1 MNHAYAEG
9 RTLKAGVKRSI
20 SNDKF
25 AHSDCPTLLSTKRRG
40 EDAGSLIAL
49 MTYAVTA
56 HADEASRLTDAV
68 LDRLRKTVARPADV
82 SNPETDQRRRNL
94 TLKPKD
100 NIDDLQQLCSQRFK
114 RLQTLTTPTFAIA
127 AWMMTAASIS
137 WGKHS
142 RQGVLPDGRD
152 QARGYLNHHQDTARR
167 GRGKPLHQPATP
179 KAADQCEPQ

>member
-1 MNHAYAEG
+1 MVNHAYAEG

-20 SNDKF
+20 SNDKS
-25 AHSDCPTLLSTKRRG
+25 AHPDCPTLLSTKRRG

-68 LDRLRKTVARPADV
+68 LDRLRRLSQDRLIV

-100 NIDDLQQLCSQRFK
+100 NIDDLQQLCSRGFK

-142 RQGVLPDGRD
+142 GPGFCPMAATRLVDTS
-152 QARGYLNHHQDTARR
+152 NHHQDTARR
-167 GRGKPLHQPATP
+167 GRGKLLHQPATP
-179 KAADQCEPQ
+179 KSC

>member
-1 MNHAYAEG
+1 MVNHAYAEG

-68 LDRLRKTVARPADV
+68 LDRLRKTVARPADCIEPG
-82 SNPETDQRRRNL
+82 NRPTPAQPHPET
-94 TLKPKD
+94 KD
-100 NIDDLQQLCSQRFK
+100 NIDDLQQLCSQGFK
-114 RLQTLTTPTFAIA
+114 RVQTLTTPTFAIA

-152 QARGYLNHHQDTARR
+152 QAGYLEPSPRHRETRKRQ
-167 GRGKPLHQPATP
+167 
-179 KAADQCEPQ
+179 AASSTGNTESC

>member
-1 MNHAYAEG
+1 MPSP
-9 RTLKAGVKRSI
+9 LMPMKR
-20 SNDKF
+20 
-25 AHSDCPTLLSTKRRG
+25 
-40 EDAGSLIAL
+40 AGSL
-49 MTYAVTA
+49 TPSSTGC
-56 HADEASRLTDAV
+56 ERLSQ
-68 LDRLRKTVARPADV
+68 DRLIV

-100 NIDDLQQLCSQRFK
+100 NIDDLQQLCSQGFK

-152 QARGYLNHHQDTARR
+152 
-167 GRGKPLHQPATP
+167 
-179 KAADQCEPQ
+179 

>member
-1 MNHAYAEG
+1 MPSP
-9 RTLKAGVKRSI
+9 LMPMKR
-20 SNDKF
+20 
-25 AHSDCPTLLSTKRRG
+25 
-40 EDAGSLIAL
+40 AGSL
-49 MTYAVTA
+49 TPSSTGC
-56 HADEASRLTDAV
+56 ERLSQ
-68 LDRLRKTVARPADV
+68 DRLIV

-100 NIDDLQQLCSQRFK
+100 NIDDLQQLCSQGFK

-152 QARGYLNHHQDTARR
+152 QARGYLEPSPRHRETRKRQ
-167 GRGKPLHQPATP
+167 
-179 KAADQCEPQ
+179 AASSTGNTESC